1 MRTNVVR
8 TIGEVARRLQGRV
21 DKNGGTNS
29 KSHMLQPTNHSGHM
43 VVSVNVEFQYVC
55 PAHY

>member
-1 MRTNVVR
+1 MR

-29 KSHMLQPTNHSGHM
+29 KSHMLQPTSQSGHM